1 MKTIIIGLLFLA
13 GTAYA
18 VTTNPASNATADSAN
33 TPLTIIYRDA
43 SGNFAAGQATFA
55 GTVNSAQ
62 VGHASKTIAQ
72 LQVIVPGAKGDSYFC
87 SDCSPAKLVV
97 STGTAAG
104 NFADAVGGT
113 FK

>member
-1 MKTIIIGLLFLA
+1 MKTIIFGLMFLA
-13 GTAYA
+13 ATGYA

-33 TPLTIIYRDA
+33 TPLTIIYRDS
-43 SGNFAAGQATFA
+43 SGNFVAGQATLA

-62 VGHASKTIAQ
+62 VGHASKTLAQ
-72 LQVIVPGAKGDSYFC
+72 LQALAAAVGDSYYC
-87 SDCSPAKLVV
+87 SNCSPAKIVV
-97 STGTAAG
+97 ATGTAAG